1 MAFHGDD
8 VRYAKS
14 FVAGCWSLVDRIPPT
29 TNHQPPTAL
38 CLHAGNLPLVGW
50 HDVVSV
56 MRAGWRYA
64 GKMSRKDP
72 HLGEWIR
79 SWMPEAHVSTELED
93 FTGLKADAVLFSGS
107 ESSVPAVMAR
117 LREIGAV
124 HEGTR
129 YLIRT
134 AHTSIAWVDSL
145 DSGTMRDLAE
155 GIARYDGQGCR
166 SVRIVVS
173 PFPFAEAVGPLRE
186 AAAAFADRELHPRN
200 RVRKAYDES
209 LGREVLPVGRLIVT
223 DSEPLWDD
231 NDMTRWTQATL
242 QDVHALAERL
252 GPGLQQLYHTTRI
265 IDGGRWE
272 PLSKAQVPDVDWKPD
287 GVDAVA
293 FLRAHV

>member
-64 GKMSRKDP
+64 GKLSRKDP

-79 SWMPEAHVSTELED
+79 SWMPDARISADLVD

-117 LREIGAV
+117 LKEIGAV

-166 SVRIVVS
+166 SVRIMVS
-173 PFPFAEAVGPLRE
+173 PFPFAEAAGPLGK
-186 AAAAFADRELHPRN
+186 AAAAFADRELFPRN
-200 RVRKAYDES
+200 RVRKAYYET
-209 LGREVLPVGRLIVT
+209 LGRDVLPVGRLIVT
-223 DSEPLWDD
+223 EADPLWDD
-231 NDMTRWTQATL
+231 DDMTQWTQGTL
-242 QDVHALAERL
+242 HDVHAMAERL
-252 GPGLQQLYHTTRI
+252 GSGLQQLYHTTQA
-265 IDGGRWE
+265 IDGARWE
-272 PLSKAQVPDVDWKPD
+272 PLADAQRPGADWKPD
-287 GVDAVA
+287 GVDTVA
-293 FLRAHV
+293 FLQALG